1 MARKPQE
8 PGGASSGGGG
18 SRENCGRQRRP
29 TTSQGLLA
37 GCAYHPLDWG
47 VWHDRRVSRR
57 KRRPV
62 RHRPPLNHST
72 VGVEPEEPAGS
83 DFGVLE
89 LLWSDS
95 RSGARAGRGFTL
107 SSHTLSRSAD
117 RRPSWASSRPRA
129 KCGDTVRGERRRT
142 STNETRD
149 ETAARSACVEPTLLS
164 EGRHADRPSYC
175 SDSNQ
180 LIGVRRA
187 C

>member
-1 MARKPQE
+1 VARKPQE
-8 PGGASSGGGG
+8 PGGASSGGGA

-29 TTSQGLLA
+29 TNSQGLLA
-37 GCAYHPLDWG
+37 GRAYHRLDWG

-83 DFGVLE
+83 DFWVSLSCYGATPDPELE
-89 LLWSDS
+89 LVVASHCHLTRFRGLRTAARVGRVAVRAQVRRHGS
-95 RSGARAGRGFTL
+95 RRT
-107 SSHTLSRSAD
+107 
-117 RRPSWASSRPRA
+117 
-129 KCGDTVRGERRRT
+129 RRT

-164 EGRHADRPSYC
+164 EGRHADRRSYC
-175 SDSNQ
+175 SDQ